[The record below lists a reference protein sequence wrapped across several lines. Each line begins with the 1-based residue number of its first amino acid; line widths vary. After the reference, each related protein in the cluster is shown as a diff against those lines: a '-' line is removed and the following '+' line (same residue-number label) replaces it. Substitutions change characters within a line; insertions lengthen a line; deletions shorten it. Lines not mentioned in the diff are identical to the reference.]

1 MTLNDFKEEV
11 RSWKLTKYKAIN
23 FTIGISALLIYE
35 FVGRPIYRPYI
46 YNNKINDFHI
56 ADTLGNT
63 FGTLPT
69 IFFLIALLSN
79 DTTKGNYLIKLGT
92 LSVVVFEL
100 AHPLLGKPIDIWDI
114 IATIMTGFISHLI
127 YNTIFKSRQLNEK
140 TTNRKHRIGISG
152 A

>member
-1 MTLNDFKEEV
+1 MTLNDFKEELKN
-11 RSWKLTKYKAIN
+11 WKFTEYKAIN
-23 FTIGISALLIYE
+23 FAVGISALLIYE
-35 FVGRPIYRPYI
+35 FIGRPIYRPYI

-69 IFFLIALLSN
+69 IFFLIAILSN

-92 LSVVVFEL
+92 FSVVVFEL

-114 IATIMTGFISHLI
+114 VATIFTGFISYLI
-127 YNTIFKSRQLNEK
+127 YNNIFKDRQRKQE
-140 TTNRKHRIGISG
+140 TTNR
-152 A
+152 

>member
-1 MTLNDFKEEV
+1 MTINDFASEL
-11 RSWKLTKYKAIN
+11 RSWKLTKYKTIN

-69 IFFLIALLSN
+69 IFFLIAILSN
-79 DTTKGNYLIKLGT
+79 DTTKGNYLIKLAT
-92 LSVVVFEL
+92 FSVVVFEL
-100 AHPLLGKPIDIWDI
+100 AHPLLGKQIDIWDI
-114 IATIMTGFISHLI
+114 IATVLTGFVSYLV
-127 YNTIFKSRQLNEK
+127 YNSLFKDRQRLSN
-140 TTNRKHRIGISG
+140 GP
-152 A
+152 

>member
-1 MTLNDFKEEV
+1 MTINDFASELK
-11 RSWKLTKYKAIN
+11 SWKLTKYKTIN

-69 IFFLIALLSN
+69 IFFLIAILSN
-79 DTTKGNYLIKLGT
+79 DTTKGNYLIKIGT
-92 LSVVVFEL
+92 FSVVIFEF
-100 AHPLLGKPIDIWDI
+100 AHPLLGKQIDIWDI
-114 IATIMTGFISHLI
+114 IATIMTGLISYLI
-127 YNTIFKSRQLNEK
+127 YNGIFKNRKLNGK
-140 TTNRKHRIGISG
+140 TTNL
-152 A
+152 

>member
-1 MTLNDFKEEV
+1 MTINDFVSEFKN
-11 RSWKLTKYKAIN
+11 WKLTKYKAIN
-23 FTIGISALLIYE
+23 FAIGISALLIYE
-35 FVGRPIYRPYI
+35 FVGRLIYRPYI

-69 IFFLIALLSN
+69 LFFLVAIFSN

-92 LSVVVFEL
+92 FSIVVFEL

-114 IATIMTGFISHLI
+114 IATILTGFVSYIV
-127 YNTIFKSRQLNEK
+127 YNSLFKDRQPEEK
-140 TTNRKHRIGISG
+140 TTNR
-152 A
+152 

>member
-1 MTLNDFKEEV
+1 MTLGDIKEELKNW
-11 RSWKLTKYKAIN
+11 RLTKYKAIN
-23 FTIGISALLIYE
+23 FGIGIAALLIYE
-35 FVGRPIYRPYI
+35 FIGRTIYRPYI

-69 IFFLIALLSN
+69 IFFLIAILSN

-92 LSVVVFEL
+92 FSVVVFEL

-114 IATIMTGFISHLI
+114 IATIITGIISYLL
-127 YNTIFKSRQLNEK
+127 YNSIFRNRHKTEK
-140 TTNRKHRIGISG
+140 VTNR
-152 A
+152 